1 MPTGHSRLGICQ
13 NPGVSDPV
21 PVWLEALE
29 ARHLANLRFA
39 EVSRALR
46 ALSSTYVERRGRLAR
61 GGALQGAGKRAAFA
75 LFYGPLHFTLV
86 SAIVRTLGAVD
97 REVRPIVDLGC
108 GTGVAGA
115 AWSLAF
121 ARPPRLVGVERHRWA
136 IGEAAWTW
144 RALGLHATTVQN
156 DVTRH
161 RLPGAGAAVVA
172 AYCLNE
178 LDRPARDLMRERLIE
193 AAARGARVLVVE
205 PVAGAMVPEWPE
217 WVAAVEAA
225 GGRADQWR
233 LELDLP
239 DLTRRLA
246 RAAGLDTRI
255 TTAKTLYIPAPNA
268 QRPAPTR
275 PADSSA

>member
-1 MPTGHSRLGICQ
+1 
-13 NPGVSDPV
+13 VSDRV
-21 PVWLEALE
+21 AAWLEALE
-29 ARHLANLRFA
+29 ARHLANLTFA

-46 ALSSTYVERRGRLAR
+46 ALSATYVERRGRLAR

-86 SAIVRTLGAVD
+86 SALARALGAAD
-97 REVRPIVDLGC
+97 REVRPVVDLGC

-121 ARPPRLVGVERHRWA
+121 PRPPRLVGVERHPWA
-136 IGEAAWTW
+136 IAEAAWTW
-144 RALGLHATTVQN
+144 RTLGLHATTVRN

-161 RLPGAGAAVVA
+161 RLPGGGAAVVA

-178 LDRPARDLMRERLIE
+178 LDRPARDLMRERLLG

-246 RAAGLDTRI
+246 RAAGLDVAV
-255 TTAKTLYIPAPNA
+255 TTAKTLYLPGAPPS
-268 QRPAPTR
+268 R
-275 PADSSA
+275 

>member
-1 MPTGHSRLGICQ
+1 MPE
-13 NPGVSDPV
+13 PVSA
-21 PVWLEALE
+21 WLEALE

-46 ALSSTYVERRGRLAR
+46 ALSSAYVERRGQLAR
-61 GGALQGAGKRAAFA
+61 GKALQGAGKRAAFA
-75 LFYGPLHFTLV
+75 LFYGPLHFTLI
-86 SAIVRTLGAVD
+86 ATIVRALGATD
-97 REVRPIVDLGC
+97 RDVRPIVDLGC

-121 ARPPRLVGVERHRWA
+121 DRPPRLVGVDRHLWA

-144 RALGLHATTVQN
+144 RALGLHATVVTN

-178 LDRPARDLMRERLIE
+178 LDRPARDLMRDRLLD
-193 AAARGARVLVVE
+193 AAGRGARVLVVE

-217 WVAAVEAA
+217 WTAAVEAA

-246 RAAGLDTRI
+246 RAAGLDVRA
-255 TTAKTLYIPAPNA
+255 TTAKTLYLPG
-268 QRPAPTR
+268 RT
-275 PADSSA
+275 S

>member
-1 MPTGHSRLGICQ
+1 
-13 NPGVSDPV
+13 VSDPLAA
-21 PVWLEALE
+21 WLEALE

-46 ALSSTYVERRGRLAR
+46 ALSSTYVERRDRLAR

-75 LFYGPLHFTLV
+75 LFYGPLHFALV
-86 SAIVRTLGAVD
+86 SAVARALDAAD
-97 REVRPIVDLGC
+97 REARPIVDLGC

-115 AWSLAF
+115 AWSLTF
-121 ARPPRLVGVERHRWA
+121 PRPPRLVGVELHRWA
-136 IGEAAWTW
+136 IEEAKWTW
-144 RALGLHATTVQN
+144 HALGLHATAVRN

-161 RLPGAGAAVVA
+161 RLPGAGSGVVA

-178 LDRPARDLMRERLIE
+178 LDRPARALMRERLVD
-193 AAARGARVLVVE
+193 AAARGARVLVIE
-205 PVAGAMVPEWPE
+205 PVAGAMVPEWAE

-225 GGRADQWR
+225 GGRADEWR

-246 RAAGLDTRI
+246 RAAGLDARV
-255 TTAKTLYIPAPNA
+255 TTAKTLYLPGRRA
-268 QRPAPTR
+268 
-275 PADSSA
+275 

>member
-1 MPTGHSRLGICQ
+1 MSDA
-13 NPGVSDPV
+13 VSA
-21 PVWLEALE
+21 WLKGLE
-29 ARHLANLRFA
+29 ERHLANLRFP

-46 ALSSTYVERRGRLAR
+46 ALSSTYVERRARLAR

-75 LFYGPLHFTLV
+75 LFYGPLHFALV
-86 SAIVRTLGAVD
+86 SAVVRGLDAAD
-97 REVRPIVDLGC
+97 REIRPIVDLGC

-121 ARPPRLVGVERHRWA
+121 PRPPRLVGVERHPWA
-136 IGEAAWTW
+136 LDEAAWTW
-144 RALGLHATTVQN
+144 RVLRLHAATVRN

-178 LDRPARDLMRERLIE
+178 LDPAARELMRDRLLD

-205 PVAGAMVPEWPE
+205 PVAGAMVPEWPD
-217 WVAAVEAA
+217 WVDAFEHA

-233 LELDLP
+233 LGLDLP
-239 DLTRRLA
+239 DLARRLA
-246 RAAGLDTRI
+246 RAAGLDVKE
-255 TTAKTLYIPAPNA
+255 TTAKTLYLPGASLS
-268 QRPAPTR
+268 R
-275 PADSSA
+275 